1 MDSVRER
8 AIEQFPTVLI
18 TLLSIIQALALEFL
32 WDHIHHRPDL
42 YEPGWPAV
50 AGWLQ
55 VVATFNGLILV
66 WLVYA
71 GTVMRF
77 RWTPTTGDSVLPFFV
92 GLIEFLMI
100 DLLGP
105 ENIGRWFIVLAI
117 IFVSMAVG
125 NHRTMRRARSDP
137 ANKEFFDSV
146 APATLRDFVP
156 QIIVVTALAVVGAW
170 LWRCGNQGGF
180 AFAALLFAVVWL
192 AYETLKA
199 AWFWDRS
206 LGLKL

>member
-1 MDSVRER
+1 MFSIRER

-18 TLLSIIQALALEFL
+18 TLLSIVQALALEFL

-42 YEPGWPAV
+42 YAMGWPAV

-55 VVATFNGLILV
+55 IAATFNGLILI

-71 GTVMRF
+71 GMVMRF

-100 DLLGP
+100 DLMGP
-105 ENIGRWFIVLAI
+105 ENIGRWFIVLAV
-117 IFVSMAVG
+117 IFVAMAFG
-125 NHRTMRRARSDP
+125 NHRTMRRARMDP

-146 APATLRDFVP
+146 SPATTRDFLP
-156 QIIVVTALAVVGAW
+156 QAIRISIMALAGAW
-170 LWRCGNQGGF
+170 LWRAGNHGWF
-180 AFAALLFAVVWL
+180 AMIALLASVMML
-192 AYETLKA
+192 GYETFNA
-199 AWFWDRS
+199 ARFWNRS
-206 LGLKL
+206 LGII

>member
-1 MDSVRER
+1 MFSIRER

-18 TLLSIIQALALEFL
+18 TLLSIVQALALEFL

-42 YEPGWPAV
+42 YVMGWPAV

-55 VVATFNGLILV
+55 IAVTFNGLILV

-100 DLLGP
+100 DMMGSA
-105 ENIGRWFIVLAI
+105 NIGRWFIVLVV
-117 IFVSMAVG
+117 IFVAMSIG
-125 NHRTMRRARSDP
+125 NHRAMRRARIDP

-146 APATLRDFVP
+146 APATTRDFLP
-156 QIIVVTALAVVGAW
+156 QAIRISVMALVGAS
-170 LWRCGNQGGF
+170 LWRADNHGWF
-180 AFAALLFAVVWL
+180 AMIALLAAAIML
-192 AYETLKA
+192 GYETFSA
-199 AWFWDRS
+199 ARFWNRS
-206 LGLKL
+206 LGIK

>member
-1 MDSVRER
+1 MDSIRER

-32 WDHIHHRPDL
+32 WGHIHHRPDL
-42 YEPGWPAV
+42 FEPGWPAV

-55 VVATFNGLILV
+55 IAATFNGLILI

-100 DLLGP
+100 DLMGP

-117 IFVSMAVG
+117 IFTAMSVG

-137 ANKEFFDSV
+137 ANKEFFASV
-146 APATLRDFVP
+146 APATSRDFLP
-156 QIIVVTALAVVGAW
+156 QVIRVSAMALTGAW
-170 LWRCGNQGGF
+170 LWQSGNNGWF
-180 AFAALLFAVVWL
+180 AMIALLASVVWL
-192 AYETLKA
+192 GYETLNA
-199 AWFWDRS
+199 ARFWNRS
-206 LGLKL
+206 LSLK